1 MQFKIVNINEMIS
14 PLLGEELTIV
24 TNTIVDTDSKDIF
37 KYFDLFVDYIDNPN
51 LYEMYENLKMK
62 IVPSSDLI
70 KRVVKDAKTNQK
82 LFQFIE
88 LLLKKF

>member
-1 MQFKIVNINEMIS
+1 MII